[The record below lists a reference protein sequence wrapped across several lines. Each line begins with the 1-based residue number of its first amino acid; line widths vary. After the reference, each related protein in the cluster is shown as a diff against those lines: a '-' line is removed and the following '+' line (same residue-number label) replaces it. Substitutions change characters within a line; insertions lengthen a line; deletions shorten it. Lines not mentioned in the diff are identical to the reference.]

1 MNTINRIKGPEIK
14 SIENLSFPSYKRVKL
29 DNGIPVY
36 ILSGGTQ
43 DIFKVE
49 LFFNAGRKYE
59 NRKGVARLCN
69 FIMKEGIQYYNSEQ
83 LAEFWDFHGAILR
96 SYSDLDVAGHS
107 ILGLTRH
114 AENLLDRWI
123 QIFNCPSFN
132 QEEIDTNGRIFS
144 EKLKIEISKNDVLS
158 YRLFTAQLYGYD
170 HQYGFNTH
178 PKDFINQKA
187 EELKDHW
194 LNYYGTSNA
203 TAIISGKIDE
213 NIQKTLLDKLS
224 LIKNVG
230 TKIEMGEMLD
240 ISTFPSPILINHST
254 NNELQTSLKM
264 GNVCIDSHHDDYTG
278 FSTLVHILGGY
289 FGSRLMSNLREE
301 QGLCYNIYA
310 TIDRM
315 AQSSYFFISADLNVE
330 NLELAIAGIKD
341 EIRDLQEELISEEEL
356 HMVRS
361 YIKGNILSSL
371 DGPIRCSE
379 ILKSYLSHDLP
390 FDYFRVFLHELELI
404 TPEKLRDIA
413 NNYLNTEKMT
423 ILTMGP

>member
-144 EKLKIEISKNDVLS
+144 EKLLLRLYHQTDRGFPLS
-158 YRLFTAQLYGYD
+158 VR
-170 HQYGFNTH
+170 
-178 PKDFINQKA
+178 
-187 EELKDHW
+187 
-194 LNYYGTSNA
+194 
-203 TAIISGKIDE
+203 
-213 NIQKTLLDKLS
+213 
-224 LIKNVG
+224 
-230 TKIEMGEMLD
+230 
-240 ISTFPSPILINHST
+240 PSCPA
-254 NNELQTSLKM
+254 
-264 GNVCIDSHHDDYTG
+264 
-278 FSTLVHILGGY
+278 
-289 FGSRLMSNLREE
+289 R
-301 QGLCYNIYA
+301 
-310 TIDRM
+310 
-315 AQSSYFFISADLNVE
+315 
-330 NLELAIAGIKD
+330 
-341 EIRDLQEELISEEEL
+341 SE
-356 HMVRS
+356 H
-361 YIKGNILSSL
+361 
-371 DGPIRCSE
+371 
-379 ILKSYLSHDLP
+379 
-390 FDYFRVFLHELELI
+390 
-404 TPEKLRDIA
+404 
-413 NNYLNTEKMT
+413 
-423 ILTMGP
+423 